1 MLEKGAGGFNAKLRA
16 ALKDCGCFVSQ
27 IESETGRGI
36 PDFHASHV
44 AVGPFWVE
52 CKVSFTVKKV
62 TVEVRPNQIIWHESN
77 HKTGGAPS
85 WIAVCAKKSTE
96 FILFKGEDARRV
108 FAEGDKAPHQSF
120 PSIEAMAEFLADQ

>member
-1 MLEKGAGGFNAKLRA
+1 MLEKGPNGFNAKLRA

-62 TVEVRPNQIIWHESN
+62 TVEVRPNQIVIKDLTS
-77 HKTGGAPS
+77 GA
-85 WIAVCAKKSTE
+85 VST
-96 FILFKGEDARRV
+96 LPLRGPR
-108 FAEGDKAPHQSF
+108 G
-120 PSIEAMAEFLADQ
+120 